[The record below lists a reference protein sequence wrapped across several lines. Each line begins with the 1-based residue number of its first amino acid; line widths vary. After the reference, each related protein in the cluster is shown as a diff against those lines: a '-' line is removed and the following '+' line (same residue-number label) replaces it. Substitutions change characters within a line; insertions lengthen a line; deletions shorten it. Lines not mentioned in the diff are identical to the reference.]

1 MVWRRM
7 FVRRSRV
14 GQYEYMQLV
23 EGYRR
28 EGKPTHRYLAS
39 LGRYDERRFRE
50 ARRLVRELVP
60 LEQAQLIVEELEEVS
75 GPGRGRPYFRKFR
88 RVPR

>member
-1 MVWRRM
+1 M

-28 EGKPTHRYLAS
+28 EGNPTHRYLAF
-39 LGRYDERRFRE
+39 LGRYDAQRFRE

-60 LEQAQLIVEELEEVS
+60 LEAGRVIMEELEEVS
-75 GPGRGRPYFRKFR
+75 GPGRARPYFRKFK